1 MKAIIKDY
9 RRELSTKMTVGQ
21 QYALLHVQQR
31 MQREEEERRRKA
43 KADAERAKLVADRG
57 ITAPGPHTAAFK
69 PKPPGAAPPPPKP
82 TGAALRG
89 EVPLVTFGGTNSVV
103 VPLGLPENTSAS
115 APATVAAMSTS
126 VSAAPAAVA
135 SAPLDV
141 VQTGGVVSKGRA
153 KKTASRPRARKKTVK
168 RKVEPEKP
176 VEPVK
181 PEASATPPRPRLMML
196 DDNDVIDSAAALAVA
211 KKLPS
216 PPRPGLM
223 MLEGDDFPP
232 PPKLVRQRNG
242 EAIETAESPQET
254 KKKKRRSRAT
264 RRKKPEGERKSAKK
278 RKTKNTVKE

>member
-1 MKAIIKDY
+1 M
-9 RRELSTKMTVGQ
+9 
-21 QYALLHVQQR
+21 
-31 MQREEEERRRKA
+31 
-43 KADAERAKLVADRG
+43 
-57 ITAPGPHTAAFK
+57 
-69 PKPPGAAPPPPKP
+69 
-82 TGAALRG
+82 
-89 EVPLVTFGGTNSVV
+89 
-103 VPLGLPENTSAS
+103 
-115 APATVAAMSTS
+115 
-126 VSAAPAAVA
+126 
-135 SAPLDV
+135 
-141 VQTGGVVSKGRA
+141 SKGRA
-153 KKTASRPRARKKTVK
+153 KKTASRPRARKKTAK
-168 RKVEPEKP
+168 RKVEP

-254 KKKKRRSRAT
+254 KKKRRSRAT